1 MVEEAPRD
9 GVGGDTVSPLAEPE
23 VTPILSG

>member
-9 GVGGDTVSPLAEPE
+9 GWAGDTVSPLVEPE